1 MRVTMIM
8 GGFMKKR
15 NTFFAIGL
23 PLILFFL
30 TGIYTANAAEVGS
43 PAKQSVTARA
53 RIDLNSYPAA
63 DEKEW
68 GQLLWHL
75 KLANQDISD
84 FSNFQSVDEQG
95 ISANRYSIAFA
106 AYFLAAEQYHKFPAW
121 RDAIQSGFDRI
132 NKKMLEKK
140 IWQYWEHESPGV
152 TKFEPNMDRP
162 YPASKDP
169 VAYRNIMY
177 SGHVA
182 QMINLYQMLYN
193 DRKWD
198 EPGSIV
204 FKWDDNTKFVYNN
217 RSLQDVMF
225 LQLINNPVPGIECE
239 PNAIFPAC
247 NTHPMLSWLLYD
259 RMHGSRYFDAAHP
272 LFDKFFESQF
282 INPKTKDLGAFYLIK
297 QGFVFS
303 AWNPRYGNKMD
314 PMIKDMIKKG
324 ANFSSS
330 GNDGWIGMFMHA
342 WNPKLIESLYP
353 YMKKAHVLMNADGS
367 VTLQN
372 DSLTPDAYY
381 GFFVALAA
389 EVGDEP
395 VKMGL
400 LKSIEKMFAPVW
412 MDGTYHYPFVDKA
425 GAVNLA
431 ADDGSKSSMTASP
444 DAAQKPAVQAKKGL
458 AIISKGVLVKEHHG
472 DVNNMKTFPQHSDL
486 SDRLIAMA
494 RALPPKGLW
503 LMHNQ
508 PFDAEHFSEPAITGV
523 DLTKT
528 YLKRAIYDRSKKALI
543 VSTMPAKS
551 NAIDSGF
558 KIINLD
564 PAKKYHLAL
573 DDKNIA
579 KLSGVKEYDV
589 TLDSAKAHDV
599 ILKQK

>member
-1 MRVTMIM
+1 MNPFIM
-8 GGFMKKR
+8 CLRRFYVKRFYLYLLIGVLSISFLVSQTVYAAKKP
-15 NTFFAIGL
+15 ASGKAGAGL
-23 PLILFFL
+23 AAKIDP
-30 TGIYTANAAEVGS
+30 NA
-43 PAKQSVTARA
+43 
-53 RIDLNSYPAA
+53 YPAA

-68 GQLLWHL
+68 GQLLWQL

-121 RDAIQSGFDRI
+121 RETIQNGFDPI
-132 NKKMLEKK
+132 NRRMLEKK

-177 SGHVA
+177 SGHVG

-204 FKWDDNTKFVYNN
+204 FKWDDTTKFVYNN
-217 RSLQDVMF
+217 RSLQEVMF
-225 LQLINNPVPGIECE
+225 LQLINNTVPGIECE

-259 RMHGSRYFDAAHP
+259 KTHGTRYFDAAHP
-272 LFDKFFESQF
+272 LFDKFFESEF
-282 INPKTKDLGAFYLIK
+282 INPKTKDIGAFYLVK

-303 AWNPRYGNKMD
+303 SWNPRYGNKMD
-314 PMIKDMIKKG
+314 PMILDMIQKG

-342 WNPKLIESLYP
+342 WNPELIDRLYH
-353 YMKKAHVLMNADGS
+353 YMKKAHVRMNADGS

-395 VKMGL
+395 VKTGL
-400 LKSIEKMFAPVW
+400 LKSIDKMFAPEW
-412 MDGTYHYPFVDKA
+412 IDGTYHYPFVDKA

-431 ADDGSKSSMTASP
+431 ADDSSKTSTTATP
-444 DAAQKPAVQAKKGL
+444 KVAQQPSAPAGEGL

-486 SDRLIAMA
+486 SDRLIGLA

-503 LMHNQ
+503 LMHNK
-508 PFDAEHFSEPAITGV
+508 PFDMAHFTEPAITGV
-523 DLTKT
+523 DLNKT
-528 YLKRAIYDRSKKALI
+528 ALKRAIYDRSKLALI

-551 NAIDSGF
+551 GAVDSGF
-558 KIINLD
+558 KIVNLD
-564 PAKKYHLAL
+564 TTKTYQLTIDGTMNAEF
-573 DDKNIA
+573 
-579 KLSGVKEYDV
+579 SGAKEYDV
-589 TLDSAKAHDV
+589 TFGGAKAHDL
-599 ILKQK
+599 ILKQL